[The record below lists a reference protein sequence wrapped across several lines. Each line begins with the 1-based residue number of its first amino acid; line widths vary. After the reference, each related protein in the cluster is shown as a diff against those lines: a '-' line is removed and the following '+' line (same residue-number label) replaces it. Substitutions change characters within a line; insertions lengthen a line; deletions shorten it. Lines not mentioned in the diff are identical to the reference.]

1 MCIIICLS
9 IHPVDGLLSCFQFK
23 VIMNSV
29 AMNIQVFSQVFV
41 FNFFG
46 HIPNSETARKI
57 RIFFKHHQCHLMHA
71 VVRG

>member
-1 MCIIICLS
+1 MDHIWLS
-9 IHPVDGLLSCFQFK
+9 HSSVSGHVSCFHFLA
-23 VIMNSV
+23 IMNSV

-41 FNFFG
+41 FNSFG